1 MSGSRQK
8 PVEAHLAEQHL
19 GDRLSALVDGE
30 LGHDTRER
38 VLAHLAT
45 CARCKAEADAQRALK
60 SKFATAAPPPPS
72 ASLLARLQGLP
83 GGGDGDA
90 GTPAAGPFG
99 PRTGTGGENQ
109 APGDPGTFGMRR
121 GFSFGYVPA
130 RPQDTGSG
138 RTGFAEG
145 TGFGG
150 PGGPL
155 GEGGFRIHPVG
166 RPDDGRSASR
176 GLRFAFAAAGAV
188 SLAAVALGGVTTAI
202 PGYPAADARGSG
214 SNVIPART
222 TGGGTGAT
230 ASSDSQRRRQ
240 GPLAA
245 QGGGAPLG
253 RTAPPTAA
261 MTAPLVPG
269 ASDIAAGSSQ
279 DTGGRTTGPLRAGV
293 NAVTPLIRPLDK
305 ALDLRLGKWSTA
317 PMVPGML
324 SDPDPDPG
332 PEPAPHNPMRPP
344 ASATP
349 LVAPLAAPAPPP
361 RTP

>member
-8 PVEAHLAEQHL
+8 PVEAHLTEQHL

-60 SKFATAAPPPPS
+60 SVFATAAPPPPS

-90 GTPAAGPFG
+90 DTPPGGLFG
-99 PRTGTGGENQ
+99 HDPENR
-109 APGDPGTFGMRR
+109 APGDPGTFGLRR

-130 RPQDTGSG
+130 RPQGPG
-138 RTGFAEG
+138 PERTGFHEE

-150 PGGPL
+150 PF
-155 GEGGFRIHPVG
+155 GEGGFRVHPVG
-166 RPDDGRSASR
+166 RPEDGRSASR

-222 TGGGTGAT
+222 TGTGGGTGAT
-230 ASSDSQRRRQ
+230 TSTDAQRRRQ

-261 MTAPLVPG
+261 VTAPLVPG
-269 ASDIAAGSSQ
+269 GSDIAAGQSQ
-279 DTGGRTTGPLRAGV
+279 GTGGRPTGPLMTGV

-305 ALDLRLGKWSTA
+305 ALDLQLGKWSTA

-324 SDPDPDPG
+324 SDSGPD
-332 PEPAPHNPMRPP
+332 PAPHNPIRPS

-349 LVAPLAAPAPPP
+349 LVSPLAAPAPPR

>member
-1 MSGSRQK
+1 M
-8 PVEAHLAEQHL
+8 

-60 SKFATAAPPPPS
+60 SVFATAAPPPPS

-90 GTPAAGPFG
+90 DTPPGGLFG
-99 PRTGTGGENQ
+99 HDPEPR
-109 APGDPGTFGMRR
+109 APGDPGTFGLRR

-130 RPQDTGSG
+130 RPQGSG
-138 RTGFAEG
+138 PERTGLHEE

-150 PGGPL
+150 PF
-155 GEGGFRIHPVG
+155 GEGGFRVHPVG
-166 RPDDGRSASR
+166 RPEDGRSASR

-222 TGGGTGAT
+222 TGTGAT
-230 ASSDSQRRRQ
+230 TSADAQRRRQ

-245 QGGGAPLG
+245 LGGGAPLG

-261 MTAPLVPG
+261 VTAPLVPG
-269 ASDIAAGSSQ
+269 ASDIAAGQSQ
-279 DTGGRTTGPLRAGV
+279 DTGGRTTGPLMTGV

-305 ALDLRLGKWSTA
+305 ALDLQLGKWSTA

-324 SDPDPDPG
+324 SDSGPD
-332 PEPAPHNPMRPP
+332 PAPHNPIRSS
-344 ASATP
+344 ASSTP
-349 LVAPLAAPAPPP
+349 SASPLAAPATPR